1 MRSDEIKYKVGD
13 KVVLRS
19 DLIKGDEYG
28 EYFFLSE
35 MHKLRG
41 KTVTIEEVRKG
52 SLPSYR
58 IEEYYHHFFTDEMFL
73 DESEHKYL
81 NL

>member
-1 MRSDEIKYKVGD
+1 MKYKVGD
-13 KVVLRS
+13 KVIVRS
-19 DLIKGDEYG
+19 DLINGEIYG
-28 EYFFLSE
+28 EYILLSE

-41 KTVTIEEVRKG
+41 KTATIEEVRKG
-52 SLPSYR
+52 DLPSYK
-58 IEEYYHHFFTDEMFL
+58 IEECRHPFFTDEMFL